1 MQQQSHASSASI
13 SAQNTFTTAI
23 TVTGGVATLVVSGTF
38 AATVVLQIR
47 APEDADGA
55 AWANAD
61 TGWSDI
67 TNAALTAA
75 GQWTTVELGGAWQV
89 RAGVKTGG
97 YTSGTA
103 KVWLRS
109 NTRG

>member
-1 MQQQSHASSASI
+1 MQQQSHEASASI
-13 SAQNTFTTAI
+13 AAQNTFTTAI
-23 TVTGGVATLVVSGTF
+23 TVTGGVATMVVSGTF
-38 AATVVLQIR
+38 VATVVMQIR
-47 APEDADGA
+47 APTDVGGVDWADG
-55 AWANAD
+55 N

-67 TNAALTAA
+67 TDATLAAA
-75 GQWTTVELGGAWQV
+75 GQWTTVEVGGTWQV